1 MKVSVTDSSSSQ
13 TQKSS
18 TWEEGKSSSE
28 ETSVEAG
35 VKSSAGFSDFGFSAS
50 VEVST
55 SVGHRSTAGLNQLI

>member
-1 MKVSVTDSSSSQ
+1 MKVSVTDSSLSQ

-35 VKSSAGFSDFGFSAS
+35 AKASAGVSGFGFSAS
-50 VEVST
+50 VEVSA
-55 SVGHRSTAGLNQLI
+55 SVGHRSTTGLN